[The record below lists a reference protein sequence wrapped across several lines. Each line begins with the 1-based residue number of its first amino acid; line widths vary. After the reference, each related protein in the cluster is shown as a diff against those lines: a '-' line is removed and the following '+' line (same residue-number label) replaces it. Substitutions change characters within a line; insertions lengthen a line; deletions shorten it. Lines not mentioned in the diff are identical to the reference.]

1 MPGDNIDLEEKNRRK
16 KLTGQVF
23 AACVVIVFY
32 FLLKNSRGV
41 SLAFDHLLT
50 VIQPIFIGFG
60 MAFLMNPIMG
70 FFEKRLRGIFN
81 KIFSN
86 QQMAFSINRTVSTL
100 LSLVILAGTIIF
112 IFATVIP
119 NLVTTILYLAE
130 HIDEQIVAVLD
141 WCNVITKGN
150 YEDVLMKA
158 KDNKIGDLID
168 QGLKL
173 LDQYVDYDQM
183 DMMSTI
189 TSSVL
194 SVGKFLINIIVGM
207 FVSVYVLL
215 SKETFKGQAKK
226 LVCGIFRPQYANVI
240 LEISRKSGDIF
251 YGFII
256 GKIIDS
262 MIIGAICYICCR
274 FMHMPYPVLV
284 SVIVGVT
291 NIIPVFGPYIGAVP
305 TVIIIFLTEPMKGI
319 YFLIFI
325 LILQQVDGNLI
336 GPKIL
341 GNSTGISSFWV
352 VFAVVLGAGFFG
364 IGGMII
370 AVPIVAIIYYIT
382 GRAATYMVKK
392 RNLPANTKDYIT
404 MDYIDIENNSLLHYS
419 SDHATQKMARR
430 SGINLIKGK
439 PKK

>member
-1 MPGDNIDLEEKNRRK
+1 MPEDNIELEEKKERK
-16 KLTGQVF
+16 KLRWQVL
-23 AACVVIVFY
+23 AACVVLLFY
-32 FLLKNSRGV
+32 FFLKNSRSV
-41 SLAFDHLLT
+41 SLAYDHFLL
-50 VIQPIFIGFG
+50 VIQPILIGFA
-60 MAFLMNPIMG
+60 MAFLMNPMMG
-70 FFEKRLRGIFN
+70 FFEKRLKGIFDRIFKN
-81 KIFSN
+81 KN
-86 QQMAFSINRTVSTL
+86 TAFKVNRTLSTV
-100 LSLVILAGTIIF
+100 LSLIILMGAIIF
-112 IFATVIP
+112 IFATIVP
-119 NLVTTILYLAE
+119 NLITTIIYLAE
-130 HIDEQIVAVLD
+130 HIDEQIEAVLD

-158 KDNKIGDLID
+158 KDNKIGDLMD
-168 QGLKL
+168 QGLNL
-173 LDQYVDYDQM
+173 LNQYVDYDQL

-194 SVGKFLINIIVGM
+194 SVGKFLLNIIVGM

-226 LVCGIFRPQYANVI
+226 LICGIFKPHYANIV

-262 MIIGAICYICCR
+262 IVIGLICYACCI
-274 FMHMPYPVLV
+274 FMNMPYPVLV

-291 NIIPVFGPYIGAVP
+291 NIVPVFGPYIGAVP

-341 GNSTGISSFWV
+341 GGSTGISSFWV

-364 IGGMII
+364 LGGMII
-370 AVPIVAIIYYIT
+370 AVPIVAIIYYLT
-382 GRAATYMVKK
+382 GRAATYMVRK
-392 RNLPANTKDYIT
+392 RDLPADTSEYIT
-404 MDYIDIENNSLLHYS
+404 MDRIDLASNTLKHYS
-419 SDHATQKMARR
+419 ENYDKEKKARR
-430 SGINLIKGK
+430 NGMSFIK
-439 PKK
+439 KKTKK